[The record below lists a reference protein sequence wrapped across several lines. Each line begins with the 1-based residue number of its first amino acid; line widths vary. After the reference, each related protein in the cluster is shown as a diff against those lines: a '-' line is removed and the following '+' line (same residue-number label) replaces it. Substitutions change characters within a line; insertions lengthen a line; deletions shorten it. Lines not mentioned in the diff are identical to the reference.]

1 MSIDYDRLKDLLNEC
16 TTGQWQSHDYE
27 PDPYC
32 YPGATRFV
40 IAADWDRVEI
50 AEGQAGPS
58 STSPEYARKASD
70 FALMAIAPDMARE
83 LLRLRDGVEAQRDTC
98 TRVATVCRSSI
109 DPEAS
114 AVASNLESVAR
125 ALTRLLNGDTE

>member
-1 MSIDYDRLKDLLNEC
+1 MSIDYDRLKDLLNGC

-32 YPGATRFV
+32 YPGAVRFV

-58 STSPEYARKASD
+58 TKSSECVRKASD
-70 FALMAIAPDMARE
+70 FALMALAPDMARE
-83 LLRLRDGVEAQRDTC
+83 LLRLHGGIEVIRDYCAGNARSARAAGMHTLANEMY
-98 TRVATVCRSSI
+98 ATVKALA
-109 DPEAS
+109 EL
-114 AVASNLESVAR
+114 LE
-125 ALTRLLNGDTE
+125 GDTE

>member
-70 FALMAIAPDMARE
+70 FALMATAKDTARD
-83 LLRLRDGVEAQRDTC
+83 LLRLRDGMEKQIIHLEVLRATAEARGRHDFARLLEA
-98 TRVATVCRSSI
+98 RVA
-109 DPEAS
+109 D
-114 AVASNLESVAR
+114 
-125 ALTRLLNGDTE
+125 LTGLLNGDTE

>member
-1 MSIDYDRLKDLLNEC
+1 MNIDYDRLRELADEC

-50 AEGQAGPS
+50 AESQAGPS
-58 STSPEYARKASD
+58 TNGPEYARKASD
-70 FALMAIAPDMARE
+70 FALMALAPDMARE
-83 LLRLRDGVEAQRDTC
+83 LLRLRDEIQATRD
-98 TRVATVCRSSI
+98 RVA
-109 DPEAS
+109 DE
-114 AVASNLESVAR
+114 LERTPTELRAAR
-125 ALTRLLNGDTE
+125 ITLYAERVHFHDFCNHLLEGDTE

>member
-1 MSIDYDRLKDLLNEC
+1 MSVDYDRLRELADEC

-58 STSPEYARKASD
+58 TKSPEYARKASD
-70 FALMAIAPDMARE
+70 FALMALAPDMARE
-83 LLRLRDGVEAQRDTC
+83 LLRLRRELTDLRDEYA
-98 TRVATVCRSSI
+98 RIATVCNCTDDPLGKTQAGTLQSASI
-109 DPEAS
+109 
-114 AVASNLESVAR
+114 R
-125 ALTRLLNGDTE
+125 LTRILEGDTE

>member
-58 STSPEYARKASD
+58 TKAPECARKAND
-70 FALMAIAPDMARE
+70 FALMALAPDLARE
-83 LLRLRDGVEAQRDTC
+83 LLRLRRELTDLRDLIFTHAGYLRKDGHAIAADWTENHALRLAQ
-98 TRVATVCRSSI
+98 I
-109 DPEAS
+109 MQ
-114 AVASNLESVAR
+114 
-125 ALTRLLNGDTE
+125 GDTK